1 VTAVPSATG
10 GPSPHTP
17 RRLEALRVLIVEDHH
32 DSADMLAEIL
42 GFDGAE
48 TQAAYLAEAGLEF
61 FLRFRPDVVLVDLH
75 LAGRHDGFWLV
86 EQIRAEPPPL
96 GTIPV
101 LAVTGDTFLTPAQM
115 QGFSAVIIKPVDT
128 EALSRLLTRYV
139 R

>member
-1 VTAVPSATG
+1 MTAIPSATG
-10 GPSPHTP
+10 DPSPQTP

-42 GFDGAE
+42 SFDGAE

-115 QGFSAVIIKPVDT
+115 QGFSGLIIKPVDT